1 MRPFRSTLSL
11 LLICALAGCGSSSAP
26 PEPTTPPPA
35 PEEPTGMAII
45 GLTDAPGDF
54 LSYQVDVTGLRFE
67 RANGAIF
74 DVLPETT
81 TLDFATYVE
90 VTELVTIA
98 TLPSGVYNAVTLTL
112 DYSNANIVVEDLT
125 GVAAAATIVDD
136 NGQPLTRAELS
147 VSFPDSDR
155 FVIAPGV
162 PSHVTLDFDL
172 EASHKVELQGTPTA
186 TLDSVL
192 LADTLL
198 DFPKPRRARGLLLDV
213 DAPNSSV
220 QLQVRPFFHPRGN
233 FGEVSLITDSA
244 TEYEIDQMPYVG
256 EQGLVA
262 LDALPEGSALVVTA
276 QYDKTANQLVAE
288 RILAGTS
295 VPWADADIAS
305 GSVAARN
312 GDVLT
317 LRGATYVRK
326 DMSVTYNQNI
336 EVVLDA
342 QTRIRQ
348 IGGDL
353 QPLTAADISVGQRLT
368 VLGDHNQDGSLNA
381 TDGLVRIDYAT
392 VSGEVAAVSP
402 LRLELSR
409 YNGRRPE
416 IFDFLG
422 TGADVATDADPSN
435 YEVDTGSIDLASLN
449 IGDPVRIRGHVTPFG
464 SAPQDFVARTIASVT
479 EVAGR
484 IRIRWQAPGVADAV
498 LAADGQ
504 SLIIDLQSDALTPIH
519 YLTQSGVRRD
529 LLDLGSTVSLAATQS
544 GAGVYALR
552 IDSQMTM
559 YFDFASFSAALTEAL
574 DGSRGLVALR
584 GDVIPDSAD
593 AYVTRRLTAV
603 VLSTT

>member
-1 MRPFRSTLSL
+1 
-11 LLICALAGCGSSSAP
+11 
-26 PEPTTPPPA
+26 
-35 PEEPTGMAII
+35 MAII

-198 DFPKPRRARGLLLDV
+198 DYPKPRRARGLLLDV
-213 DAPNSSV
+213 DVPNSSV

-464 SAPQDFVARTIASVT
+464 SAPQDFVARTIASVA

-504 SLIIDLQSDALTPIH
+504 SLVIDLQSDALTPIH

-552 IDSQMTM
+552 VDSQMTM

>member
-1 MRPFRSTLSL
+1 
-11 LLICALAGCGSSSAP
+11 
-26 PEPTTPPPA
+26 
-35 PEEPTGMAII
+35 MAII

>member
-1 MRPFRSTLSL
+1 
-11 LLICALAGCGSSSAP
+11 
-26 PEPTTPPPA
+26 
-35 PEEPTGMAII
+35 MAII

-198 DFPKPRRARGLLLDV
+198 DYPKPRRARGLLLDV
-213 DAPNSSV
+213 DVPNSSV

-603 VLSTT
+603 ALSTT